1 MFGAPTAV
9 VTNLPSIIINAL
21 NALANAGQVLANP
34 GSPSDDRLTS
44 IRERYFALNIFRAE
58 LALVESVC

>member
-21 NALANAGQVLANP
+21 SELANAGQVLANP
-34 GSPSDDRLTS
+34 ANPSD
-44 IRERYFALNIFRAE
+44 ALNIFRAE

>member
-1 MFGAPTAV
+1 MFSAPTAV

-21 NALANAGQVLANP
+21 SELANAGQVLANP
-34 GSPSDDRLTS
+34 GNPSGDRLSS
-44 IRERYFALNIFRAE
+44 IEERYFALNIFRAE